1 MPSCSKAKKG
11 TTYIDNALPQLEQ
24 EFYNMDQNNLT
35 FHFKPG
41 YGACL
46 KTEWITSSQI
56 KGFRN
61 LEWKMI
67 PWKHTW
73 KTAVDRKEMCIIV
86 TQFKLYHWVK
96 MQ

>member
-11 TTYIDNALPQLEQ
+11 ATYIDNALPQLEP

-46 KTEWITSSQI
+46 KTE
-56 KGFRN
+56 
-61 LEWKMI
+61 
-67 PWKHTW
+67 
-73 KTAVDRKEMCIIV
+73 
-86 TQFKLYHWVK
+86 
-96 MQ
+96 